1 MKTLDISVILPI
13 KSAITPK
20 FDEYLES
27 SIRSI
32 VDQRKPVKELIIVH
46 TEEETLKEKL
56 SNYDFSGLTVNLLEF
71 KGEPNFCSQV
81 NYGVENCNTE
91 WFSILEFDDE
101 YSPIWF
107 DNVEKYAHH
116 FGDVDIFLP
125 LVIDIDTKGLF
136 AGFTNEATF
145 AANFAQEMGIL
156 TNDICFEERD
166 ENFKYANLL
175 YDYDSNYTKQLYN
188 FLQIFKKQIGFIFK
202 YKTYC
207 LHENCPRSRTTHHA
221 RRSRAR
227 TTRLRTHV
235 P

>member
-145 AANFAQEMGIL
+145 AANFAQEMGLL
-156 TNDICFEERD
+156 TNDMLHNYQ
-166 ENFKYANLL
+166 NFQTAGMVIKKSVLE
-175 YDYDSNYTKQLYN
+175 S
-188 FLQIFKKQIGFIFK
+188 FGSFKSSIKLCRQVGQV
-202 YKTYC
+202 
-207 LHENCPRSRTTHHA
+207 L
-221 RRSRAR
+221 
-227 TTRLRTHV
+227 
-235 P
+235 